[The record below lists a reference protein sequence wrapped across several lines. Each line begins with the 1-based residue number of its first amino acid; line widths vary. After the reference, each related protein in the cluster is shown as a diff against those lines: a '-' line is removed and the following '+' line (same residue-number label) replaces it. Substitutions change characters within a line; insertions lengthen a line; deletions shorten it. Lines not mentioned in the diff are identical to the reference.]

1 MRIDIN
7 AEYNFWKRWLARVQ
21 MKKRPPKFSP
31 KTSIHQWLADHLF
44 QKTQSIQCFN
54 KKVCVPTK
62 WLTRDLNLSYLTLHF
77 LPKRLTSSVTLDQ
90 SVTCGPQSSHPKR
103 VSYILD
109 LRCVRDCPLF
119 SGEVYISNCP
129 TVFFFTRVHIR
140 QSQAYMCSPLR
151 VTTDNG
157 WIVDLHLCLG
167 SSQVNPALG
176 SLWRSRGKLSAK
188 LRHKTVYLP

>member
-1 MRIDIN
+1 MTWKWSDIIRARLYSWCPLKLKPLLTQMRIDIN

-129 TVFFFTRVHIR
+129 TVFFSLAYISGRARPICVH
-140 QSQAYMCSPLR
+140 L
-151 VTTDNG
+151 
-157 WIVDLHLCLG
+157 
-167 SSQVNPALG
+167 
-176 SLWRSRGKLSAK
+176 
-188 LRHKTVYLP
+188 